1 MNIEDRRKF
10 FKKYDI
16 EYYIKLLDNLQNQII
31 EKFEAFPHKTQGSTG
46 GGVNLLVKN
55 STDCMVSGYDY
66 WSDIDKEFEGLIGF
80 LIERYCQHLEH
91 SITGF
96 SSFVT
101 GDKTIL
107 GPPIYENVYDTGYQ
121 IQRTE
126 VGKGYTWHHDWRPH
140 RVLTYILYLNTVEEG
155 WTQFYNGDQVS
166 PKAGRCVIFPATW
179 TYYHQGY
186 PPKETKYLMTGWVH
200 ND

>member
-1 MNIEDRRKF
+1 MTMDSTVLTDPYIWVYDDAIPV
-10 FKKYDI
+10 KKCQ
-16 EYYIKLLDNLQNQII
+16 EII
-31 EKFEAFPHKTQGSTG
+31 EKFDAFPHKTQGRTG
-46 GGVNLLVKN
+46 AGIDIKIKK
-55 STDCMVSGYDY
+55 STDCMVSDHDC
-66 WSDIDKEFEGLIGF
+66 WSEIDKEFEGLIHF
-80 LIERYCQHLEH
+80 LIQKYSEHLEKN
-91 SITGF
+91 ITGF

-101 GDKTIL
+101 GEKTRFQVPL
-107 GPPIYENVYDTGYQ
+107 DGNVYDTGYQ

-126 VGKGYTWHHDWRPH
+126 IGDGYIWHHDYEKY

-166 PKAGRCVIFPATW
+166 PKAGRCVMFPATW

-200 ND
+200 NA

>member
-1 MNIEDRRKF
+1 MTTDFTVLTDPFIWVYEDAIPE
-10 FKKYDI
+10 KKCQ
-16 EYYIKLLDNLQNQII
+16 EII